1 MKAISRT
8 FLVYLLAR
16 LSRAILRKYQPHVI
30 MVTGSV
36 GKTSTK
42 DAVIA
47 AFSSY
52 TDVRGSEKS
61 FNSEL
66 GVPLTIIGAHNPWED
81 ITKWASV
88 FLQAL
93 GLILFLKPYPK
104 VLVLEVGA
112 DRPGDL
118 ARILRFATPDAVVV
132 TRLPDVP
139 VHVEAYASTEAVKD
153 EEFTPAFALAPGSPL
168 ILASD
173 NAYALSMGKKTTA
186 HMYTFGFQDGSDVVI
201 VAPSLKVEKGVV
213 TGMEASVVVK
223 GASYPLIVS
232 GALGTHH
239 LLAPAS
245 AIACALSL
253 GVPMS
258 KILAGLKKYHPPA
271 GRSRILRGIHH
282 STLIDDTYNSS
293 PVAVQ
298 EALASLALMPTQGRR
313 IAILADM
320 LELGRYSHA
329 EHEAIGIQAARVV
342 DLLVCVGTRSKATAE
357 AASGAG
363 LTDDQIITYT
373 DSIEAARELPIRIT
387 QEDSILIKGSQGM
400 RMERVVEVLLED
412 KADTQYLVRQEK
424 EWKKR

>member
-1 MKAISRT
+1 MKAVSRT
-8 FLVYLLAR
+8 FLVSILAH
-16 LSRAILRKYQPHVI
+16 LSRAILCKYQPHVI

-66 GVPLTIIGAHNPWED
+66 GVPLTIIGAHNPWEN
-81 ITKWASV
+81 ISKWIGV
-88 FLQAL
+88 FLKAL
-93 GLILFLKPYPK
+93 GLVLFDAEYPK

-118 ARILRFATPDAVVV
+118 QKILRFATPDAVVV

-153 EEFTPAFALAPGSPL
+153 EEFTPAFALAPGHPL

-173 NAYALSMGKKTTA
+173 NEYALSMGKKTTA

-201 VAPSLKVEKGVV
+201 VAPSLKVEKGQV
-213 TGMEASVVVK
+213 TGMEATVVVK
-223 GASYPLIVS
+223 GTSYPLMVT

-239 LLAPAS
+239 LLAPAA

-258 KILAGLKKYHPPA
+258 KILTGLKKYHPPA

-282 STLIDDTYNSS
+282 TTIIDDTYNSS

-320 LELGRYSHA
+320 LELGRYSQA
-329 EHEAIGIQAARVV
+329 EHQAIGVQAASVV
-342 DLLVCVGTRSKATAE
+342 DLLVCVGIRSKATAE
-357 AASGAG
+357 AAQSHG
-363 LTDDQIITYT
+363 LREDQVVTYT

-412 KADTQYLVRQEK
+412 KSDTQYLVRQEK